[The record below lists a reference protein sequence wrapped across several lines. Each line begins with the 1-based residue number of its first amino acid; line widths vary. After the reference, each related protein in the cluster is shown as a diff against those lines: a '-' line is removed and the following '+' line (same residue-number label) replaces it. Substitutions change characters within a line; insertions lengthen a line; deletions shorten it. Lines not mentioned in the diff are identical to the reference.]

1 MARAKQTARAE
12 ARRRT
17 RQTTRAAELA
27 ELENGDVDGS
37 EDAEEAAAGTPA
49 ARRTAAASGVS
60 TAGGSS
66 AARVI
71 PRRPGFG
78 SLFSSFGTAYRAPN
92 LREDLRAFPPLLLS
106 RGFLA
111 AVALT
116 VAGAVGEI
124 LFPGYSGSNFLFQF
138 VTYPPALAPI
148 FIAGFFAPRASYL
161 LGLAVGIV
169 DVLVLLVW
177 AIALAPALGA
187 AANPQSIL
195 GDLLPALATNAV
207 TGVVFGAGAA
217 WYRRFLQTTNPR
229 RQGQAKGQSNRNQGG
244 RRTAAATSGRRRF

>member
-1 MARAKQTARAE
+1 VARAKQTARAE

-17 RQTTRAAELA
+17 RQTSRAAELA
-27 ELENGDVDGS
+27 ELESPDSDGS
-37 EDAEEAAAGTPA
+37 EDADEGAASTPA
-49 ARRTAAASGVS
+49 TRRGAATISSRGS
-60 TAGGSS
+60 GGSREV
-66 AARVI
+66 A
-71 PRRPGFG
+71 RRPGIG
-78 SLFSSFGTAYRAPN
+78 SLFSSFGTAYRPPN
-92 LREDLRAFPPLLLS
+92 VREDLRAFPLLLLS

-116 VAGAVGEI
+116 ILGAIGEI

-138 VTYPPALAPI
+138 LTYPPALAPI
-148 FIAGFFAPRASYL
+148 FVAGFFAPRASYL

-187 AANPQSIL
+187 AANPQAIL
-195 GDLLPALATNAV
+195 GDLLPALLTNAV
-207 TGVVFGAGAA
+207 TGIVFGAGAA

-229 RQGQAKGQSNRNQGG
+229 RPGQAKGQSNRSQGS
-244 RRTAAATSGRRRF
+244 RRTAAATSGRRRY